1 MMGVIETFTHC
12 FLKIDLIL
20 LKLTNKSFWNLI
32 DLTMTSLDRRR
43 GLFRLLRRV
52 RRIFDGSEGDRHVSD
67 VDDFERF
74 GGVGRRVVVPTVV
87 DFDFSDENVRRSNDV
102 GVAVNDGVR
111 RGPVVAN
118 SALLKGRAEKES
130 LRVVKLFLTLLNL
143 TFFHLI

>member
-1 MMGVIETFTHC
+1 
-12 FLKIDLIL
+12 
-20 LKLTNKSFWNLI
+20 
-32 DLTMTSLDRRR
+32 MTSLDRRR
-43 GLFRLLRRV
+43 RFFRLLRRV

-111 RGPVVAN
+111 RGSVVAN